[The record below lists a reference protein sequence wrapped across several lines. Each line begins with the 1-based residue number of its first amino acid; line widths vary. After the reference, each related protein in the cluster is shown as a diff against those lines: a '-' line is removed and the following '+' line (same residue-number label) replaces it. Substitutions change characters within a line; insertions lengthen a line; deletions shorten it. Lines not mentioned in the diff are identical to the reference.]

1 MKMSERTGYRRFP
14 AINCWIKHIEEGN
27 YDENENVFDTI
38 FGKVKRVRL
47 VATVME
53 KNEKIIESNDFDNGL
68 EDDSKANVRMLFSL
82 DDSTGLI
89 RAIKDD
95 VDPERYADFNVGD
108 NVDVVGRVNKRGG
121 YLSLWIEIIRKVEEP
136 NFILLRNAEVLK
148 RIKLGDVHKV
158 PALSDIK
165 DSSDDEFNSGDG
177 DDLKEKVYSLIKSHS
192 ERGKGII
199 FEKLKKEIKLP
210 DIELR
215 SYINDLILESKIY
228 ESDKDIF
235 ESY

>member
-1 MKMSERTGYRRFP
+1 MKMSERTGYRRNP
-14 AINCWIKHIEEGN
+14 AIHCWIKHIEEGN
-27 YDENENVFDTI
+27 YDENENLFQTI
-38 FGKVKRVRL
+38 FGEVKRIRF
-47 VATVME
+47 VATIIE
-53 KNEKIIESNDFDNGL
+53 KNEKLIESDDFEAGL
-68 EDDSKANVRMLFSL
+68 DDDSKVNVRLLFSL

-108 NVDVVGRVNKRGG
+108 TVDVVGRVSKRGG
-121 YLSLWIEIIRKVEEP
+121 YVSLWIEIIRKIEDP
-136 NFILLRNAEVLK
+136 NFILLRNAEVIK
-148 RIKLGDVHKV
+148 RIKSGDVHKV
-158 PALSDIK
+158 PVLSNVN
-165 DSSDDEFNSGDG
+165 DSREDEFNYGDG
-177 DDLKEKVYSLIKSHS
+177 NDLKEKVYSIIKSHS

-199 FEKLKKEIKLP
+199 FGNLKKEIKLP

>member
-53 KNEKIIESNDFDNGL
+53 KNEKIIESNDFDNEL

-136 NFILLRNAEVLK
+136 NFILLRNAEVIK

-165 DSSDDEFNSGDG
+165 DSSEDEFNSGDG